1 MATDHKSL
9 APEESQSH
17 AIGDYVFFSHDPDGT
32 ITFVSPSI
40 EKVLGME
47 ADMVLGHN
55 WRDLAG
61 KWFVEAAEIERTL
74 VDDDDD
80 GPRFYKYTIEVEHAD
95 GGTRLWEVQQRPM
108 LDAHGGYQS
117 MEGIAKDITE
127 TTRTRDE
134 LRRLKED
141 LEKRVAERTAE
152 LRRINKKLRE
162 SESRYRT
169 VVEDQTE
176 FIARYLPGGKY
187 TFVNEAYCRYVR
199 RPGEELIGSTFMPTI
214 HEDDRQRVEQEIASL
229 TPEHPLIT
237 SEHRVYRADGSIG
250 WNQWT
255 NRALFDDKGRIKEYQ
270 SVGRDV
276 TDLKLAADT
285 IREREAHLAHVSRL
299 ATMGELVAGIAHEV
313 HQPLHAAKT
322 FAEAARRSLESGQP
336 NSIDMAM
343 DCLSEISEAVTRTA
357 KIIRHLRAYT
367 KGKPLEFASVN
378 LNCVVRE
385 AAEMIAYETRRFQVK
400 LDWALAHDLPLVRG
414 DQVQLEQVCVNL
426 LINAYEAMLDNPL
439 DQRHVVIGT
448 MADERYVMMT
458 YTDSGQGISETDRH
472 RLFDAFYTTKPRGMG
487 MGLSLCK
494 TIAEAHAGQ
503 IWAENNDDSG
513 ATFIFA
519 LPHPK
524 GRTK

>member
-1 MATDHKSL
+1 MATDQKSHIS
-9 APEESQSH
+9 EEALSS
-17 AIGDYVFFSHDPDGT
+17 AIGDYVFFAHDPDGVLT
-32 ITFVSPSI
+32 YLSPSI
-40 EKVLGME
+40 ENVLGLE
-47 ADMVLGHN
+47 AEMVLGHN

-61 KWFVEAAEIERTL
+61 EFFVDH
-74 VDDDDD
+74 DDVQRASF
-80 GPRFYKYTIEVEHAD
+80 GEEPGERFYKFTIEVAHAD
-95 GGTRLWEVQQRPM
+95 GGTRLLEVQQRP
-108 LDAHGGYQS
+108 LFDPRGRYLA

-127 TTRTRDE
+127 STRTAGE

-152 LRRINKKLRE
+152 LRHSNEMLRE
-162 SESRYRT
+162 SESRYRN

-176 FIARYLPGGKY
+176 FIARWLPGGNY

-199 RPGEELIGSTFMPTI
+199 RPREQLIGSTFIPTI
-214 HEDDRQRVEQEIASL
+214 YEEDRPRVEQEIASL
-229 TPEHPLIT
+229 TPENPSIT

-255 NRALFDDKGRIKEYQ
+255 NRALFDESGRLEEYQ

-336 NSIDMAM
+336 EGIDTAM
-343 DCLSEISEAVTRTA
+343 DCMNEISEAVNRTA
-357 KIIRHLRAYT
+357 KIIRHLRGYT
-367 KGKPLEFASVN
+367 KSKPLQFESVN

-400 LDWALAHDLPLVRG
+400 LEWDLTLDLPLVRG

-426 LINAYEAMLDNPL
+426 LMNAYEAMLDTPL
-439 DQRHVVIGT
+439 EKRRLVIGT
-448 MADERYVMMT
+448 AADDRYVMMT
-458 YTDSGQGISETDRH
+458 YRDSGCGIGEADRI
-472 RLFDAFYTTKPRGMG
+472 RLFDAFFTTKPRGMG

-494 TIAEAHAGQ
+494 TIAEAHVGQ
-503 IWAENNDDSG
+503 IWAESNQGHG

-524 GRTK
+524 RRTT